1 MTAAV
6 CAAEFC
12 LKSTTMAP
20 GCRAAARED
29 GGMDAGME
37 ERLRAGQC
45 SQSRRVLEGFG
56 WVLFRK

>member
-12 LKSTTMAP
+12 LKSTKMAL
-20 GCRAAARED
+20 GCSKRKEAWMQGWRK
-29 GGMDAGME
+29 
-37 ERLRAGQC
+37 RLRAGQF
-45 SQSRRVLEGFG
+45 SQSRRALEGFG

>member
-1 MTAAV
+1 MTVAV

-12 LKSTTMAP
+12 LKSIGP
-20 GCRAAARED
+20 GMQREE

-37 ERLRAGQC
+37 ERLRAGQF